1 MSARRQHPTGMK
13 MTGRVASFVALI
25 AALAGVSRSA
35 AAQDAFE
42 PPPPPPDEDVQAPP
56 PPSAQPPAQAPDQ
69 MTFEQQL
76 SPYGRW
82 VDTPEYG
89 RVWVPGVGPDWQPY
103 ADGQWVSTRWGWSFA
118 APVRVVGPPARP
130 GAPFPGGAAPPFR
143 APGGG
148 RPRGP
153 GPRVAPAVLRP
164 DRPDPEER
172 VTADALQGPQ
182 PQLQGPPHETRP
194 GHRVRAEDL
203 RRDEQAQLVPQPR
216 PQERAVHRR
225 TAFHEHGGDPA
236 PGQPA
241 QDLAE
246 WPAFREGL
254 AGLTRQQRSRGDG
267 PEDDAQRV
275 APAADAADGESG
287 VVSAHRPRPD
297 QHGVELVAPV
307 VHEPP

>member
-1 MSARRQHPTGMK
+1 MK

-118 APVRVVGPPARP
+118 APVPWGWAVYHYGRWGWRGGFGWFWVPGYVWGPAWVSWRWVNGYACWAPLGPRGYVYARGWPGWVVVPHAHFAHPIRRWIVPRAQVNVIVRSARP
-130 GAPFPGGAAPPFR
+130 VRAFPTWHARRFSDH
-143 APGGG
+143 GGG
-148 RPRGP
+148 WHRGH
-153 GPRVAPAVLRP
+153 G
-164 DRPDPEER
+164 
-172 VTADALQGPQ
+172 
-182 PQLQGPPHETRP
+182 
-194 GHRVRAEDL
+194 
-203 RRDEQAQLVPQPR
+203 RR
-216 PQERAVHRR
+216 
-225 TAFHEHGGDPA
+225 
-236 PGQPA
+236 
-241 QDLAE
+241 
-246 WPAFREGL
+246 
-254 AGLTRQQRSRGDG
+254 
-267 PEDDAQRV
+267 
-275 APAADAADGESG
+275 
-287 VVSAHRPRPD
+287 
-297 QHGVELVAPV
+297 
-307 VHEPP
+307 

>member
-103 ADGQWVSTRWGWSFA
+103 AVGQWVSTRWGWSFA
-118 APVRVVGPPARP
+118 APVPWGWAVYHYGRWGWRGGFGWFWVPGYVWGPACGWGPVKETVCARST
-130 GAPFPGGAAPPFR
+130 GATGSISPP
-143 APGGG
+143 
-148 RPRGP
+148 
-153 GPRVAPAVLRP
+153 
-164 DRPDPEER
+164 
-172 VTADALQGPQ
+172 
-182 PQLQGPPHETRP
+182 
-194 GHRVRAEDL
+194 
-203 RRDEQAQLVPQPR
+203 
-216 PQERAVHRR
+216 
-225 TAFHEHGGDPA
+225 
-236 PGQPA
+236 
-241 QDLAE
+241 
-246 WPAFREGL
+246 
-254 AGLTRQQRSRGDG
+254 
-267 PEDDAQRV
+267 
-275 APAADAADGESG
+275 
-287 VVSAHRPRPD
+287 
-297 QHGVELVAPV
+297 
-307 VHEPP
+307 

>member
-1 MSARRQHPTGMK
+1 MSARRQHPIGMK

-56 PPSAQPPAQAPDQ
+56 PPSAHPPAQAPDQ

-82 VDTPEYG
+82 GDTPEYG
-89 RVWVPGVGPDWQPY
+89 RVWVPGVGPRAMRPPLP
-103 ADGQWVSTRWGWSFA
+103 AGV
-118 APVRVVGPPARP
+118 APRAEGPLYGPPA
-130 GAPFPGGAAPPFR
+130 APGGAFPEGVWAPLQRPGRGR
-143 APGGG
+143 APG
-148 RPRGP
+148 PR
-153 GPRVAPAVLRP
+153 PRVAPAVLRP

-216 PQERAVHRR
+216 PPERAVHRR
-225 TAFHEHGGDPA
+225 TALHEHGGDPA
-236 PGQPA
+236 PGQPPPH
-241 QDLAE
+241 LAE
-246 WPAFREGL
+246 G
-254 AGLTRQQRSRGDG
+254 
-267 PEDDAQRV
+267 
-275 APAADAADGESG
+275 
-287 VVSAHRPRPD
+287 
-297 QHGVELVAPV
+297 
-307 VHEPP
+307 